1 MRRRGAPLLRRLPCR
16 GLRAG
21 VPLARPLLAFN
32 LPSTVDCWPPAVTV
46 PRRLSH
52 PALHIPSRRWN
63 RFTSG
68 WTSCC
73 SPASAYRNDGPALEH
88 GRKTAR
94 YAAPVPVGHNGVL
107 RVCGEGRLRG
117 FPGHRGDGGT
127 PQHPLQHSRWRAQG
141 IAAIRERLE
150 RAGVRVEVA
159 EGVITHNDKPRTA
172 AAVPQ
177 GDHAALVAQAAK
189 TYLDWWLLTQV
200 GSTSS
205 STADGGT
212 GSTRCVHHL

>member
-1 MRRRGAPLLRRLPCR
+1 M
-16 GLRAG
+16 
-21 VPLARPLLAFN
+21 
-32 LPSTVDCWPPAVTV
+32 
-46 PRRLSH
+46 
-52 PALHIPSRRWN
+52 
-63 RFTSG
+63 
-68 WTSCC
+68 
-73 SPASAYRNDGPALEH
+73 
-88 GRKTAR
+88 
-94 YAAPVPVGHNGVL
+94 GHNGVL
-107 RVCGEGRLRG
+107 RVCGEGHLRG
-117 FPGHRGDGGT
+117 AFRQGGDGGT

-141 IAAIRERLE
+141 IAAIRERLQ

-200 GSTSS
+200 GSLSS
-205 STADGGT
+205 WTADGGT